1 MPLVP
6 TDQQVGCHWEGGKGV
21 SDLDLYMMPLVTTDQ
36 LVGIRWAHLERTLL
50 GLGGGRLWARE
61 MGNSGLCSPENCFPD
76 PEARPA
82 EPNPEPPT
90 TPAPLPAYLQ
100 GNRQNYSALDITNPS
115 IRCDFLG
122 LTTLPGTP
130 GPASCPAVI
139 PPLVPPPPPPPLGS
153 PPPPPPCDK
162 TDKYSKV
169 KDDIHHATSTVA
181 SGINDGASTVIEGVS
196 TAASAVGNA
205 ASTVGS
211 AVSGFVDAHT
221 RKVLCEPGD
230 AGCGKLAR
238 RMAARLPTDRITV
251 LEVKDLLEE

>member
-1 MPLVP
+1 MYL
-6 TDQQVGCHWEGGKGV
+6 
-21 SDLDLYMMPLVTTDQ
+21 S
-36 LVGIRWAHLERTLL
+36 LL
-50 GLGGGRLWARE
+50 LA
-61 MGNSGLCSPENCFPD
+61 D
-76 PEARPA
+76 
-82 EPNPEPPT
+82 
-90 TPAPLPAYLQ
+90 LQ

-139 PPLVPPPPPPPLGS
+139 PPLVPPSPPPPGS
-153 PPPPPPCDK
+153 SPPPPCDK

-169 KDDIHHATSTVA
+169 KDGIDHAYSTVSDGVKTA
-181 SGINDGASTVIEGVS
+181 ADVVTGGIND
-196 TAASAVGNA
+196 AAT
-205 ASTVGS
+205 TVGS